1 MRVIRCPKTFA
12 LGGILPPTVLDLV
25 IYHIFL
31 RLEIV
36 LSVLEREK
44 ERGGENGVGGILGG
58 SHKRL
63 SPYIH
68 GMIRDGFI
76 IAIVSCHTHR

>member
-44 ERGGENGVGGILGG
+44 E
-58 SHKRL
+58 SKRERET
-63 SPYIH
+63 
-68 GMIRDGFI
+68 MI
-76 IAIVSCHTHR
+76 CYQ